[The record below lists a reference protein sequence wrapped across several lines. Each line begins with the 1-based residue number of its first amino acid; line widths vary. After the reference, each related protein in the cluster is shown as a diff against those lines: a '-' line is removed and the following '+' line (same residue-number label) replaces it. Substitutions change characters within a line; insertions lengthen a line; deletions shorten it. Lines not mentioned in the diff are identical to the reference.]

1 MNSKI
6 WFLCNRRTKHP
17 HIEIYWFPLKIV
29 WRGEGVVGRSFLDFS
44 LETLK
49 TPRIGTSHGELSLD
63 LRPQNTHPHPH
74 RLELLV
80 ENFRE
85 FDSVQTILCTGKLP
99 SGYTQSRS
107 VSRIWSRGGPASEA
121 ESCWC
126 SEAESCK
133 QSEQSVARVQG
144 PLKGPG
150 SFWVFNAQICI
161 LTHSRDSFSLIFDI
175 YFDTKCW

>member
-6 WFLCNRRTKHP
+6 WFLCNRRIKQP
-17 HIEIYWFPLKIV
+17 HIEIYWFPLQIV
-29 WRGEGVVGRSFLDFS
+29 WRGEGVGGRSFLDFS

-80 ENFRE
+80 ENFRQ

-99 SGYTQSRS
+99 SGYTQSVPQKTNTVTSIRS
-107 VSRIWSRGGPASEA
+107 EKADFFPSKSLTAMLKSSVTTSTRLQGEVSF
-121 ESCWC
+121 
-126 SEAESCK
+126 
-133 QSEQSVARVQG
+133 V
-144 PLKGPG
+144 
-150 SFWVFNAQICI
+150 SFY
-161 LTHSRDSFSLIFDI
+161 S
-175 YFDTKCW
+175 